1 MLGNMKELY
10 LQELRSN
17 GLGIGLTDESP
28 ASEIEDAYYSMK
40 KFTDIDKIYAIIST
54 YKDED
59 DEIHTEYKF
68 SLDKDKAHDIKVS
81 EAHRLEELKD
91 FDEVSEIVNITI
103 TKMNH
108 STFKSLATVRQYED
122 LFGII
127 LEMRLDSEKV
137 T

>member
-17 GLGIGLTDESP
+17 GLGIELTDESP

-59 DEIHTEYKF
+59 DETHTEYKF
-68 SLDKDKAHDIKVS
+68 SLDKDKLGKKLDVDKMKEICDEAAKILQIPVYGGDCIVS
-81 EAHRLEELKD
+81 ADGSFKIIDFNDWPSFSACREEAAAAICNL
-91 FDEVSEIVNITI
+91 I
-103 TKMNH
+103 
-108 STFKSLATVRQYED
+108 
-122 LFGII
+122 
-127 LEMRLDSEKV
+127 
-137 T
+137 